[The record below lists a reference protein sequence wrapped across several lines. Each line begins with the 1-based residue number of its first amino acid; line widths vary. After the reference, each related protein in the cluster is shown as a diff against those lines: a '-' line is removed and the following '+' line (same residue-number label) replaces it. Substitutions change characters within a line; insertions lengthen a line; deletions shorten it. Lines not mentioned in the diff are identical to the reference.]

1 MAGLMTYLA
10 GPGRSN
16 EHEDQH
22 VVAGDPAIMAWYDD
36 EQLAPES
43 ALAIARHLDQPR
55 TAYGVEVPGG
65 HVWHCSLST
74 HVREGIRTDEEWAS
88 IARDFITGMGF
99 DDQDGSRAPT
109 RWVAV
114 RHGVSKNGNDHIH
127 IAVNLVR
134 EDGTKASTHNDF
146 RRAQSAARAIEVKY
160 GLERLESASADRS
173 TRGYQPAERPAI
185 ARARA
190 TAKYEHE
197 RRALGGRA
205 PAWHELLAAERQT
218 RILAAMPVEE
228 PRHKI
233 ARLVRGCATASESEA
248 EFVRRMRRSGLLVRP
263 HYATGTTDVIQGYKV
278 AERPH
283 HGERPI
289 WYGGFRLGRDLSLP
303 RLRES
308 WPDSPQ
314 HATAAAAEWNAAMRG
329 RRVAAPGREIAE
341 PLPELWE
348 KYTAELGELRAR
360 LQNVPLDDRDTWA
373 RVARQ
378 TSGAFAAWSNAIED
392 EPGELAAASDA
403 MAKSAQTFRQER
415 QPATPSMAAIGGAAM
430 LLASAARG
438 GQGAIAQAALL
449 RSLLRLAQ
457 AVYDAEMKAGQALQA
472 QRIVDD
478 VRGRLSRIR
487 AELTP
492 TAPADGSPRVESA
505 AEMKP
510 LDPEAEQILRR
521 IQAGQQSATDAVSPV
536 PAKLEPAEPIREIQ
550 PTADRGTER

>member
-1 MAGLMTYLA
+1 MTYLA

-22 VVAGDPAIMAWYDD
+22 VVAGDPAIMAWFDD
-36 EQLAPES
+36 GQLDHES

-55 TAYGVEVPGG
+55 TAYSVEVSGG

-88 IARDFITGMGF
+88 IARDFITAMGF
-99 DDQDGSRAPT
+99 DDQDRSRAPT

-134 EDGTKASTHNDF
+134 EDGTKANVHQDF
-146 RRAQSAARAIEVKY
+146 RRAQSASRALEVKY
-160 GLERLESASADRS
+160 GLERLESVSAERS

-190 TAKYEHE
+190 TAKYEAE
-197 RRALGGRA
+197 RALLGPSA
-205 PAWHELLAAERQT
+205 PLWSQLPAADRQA
-218 RILAAMPVEE
+218 RILAATPVEE

-248 EFVRRMRRSGLLVRP
+248 EFVRRMRRNGLLVRP
-263 HYATGTTDVIQGYKV
+263 HYAKGTTDVIEGYKV

-303 RLRES
+303 RLRDG

-314 HATAAAAEWNAAMRG
+314 HALAAAEEWNAAMRG
-329 RRVAAPGREIAE
+329 RRVAVVGREAAE
-341 PLPELWE
+341 PAPEMWE
-348 KYTAELGELRAR
+348 RYSAELTELRQQLR
-360 LQNVPLDDRDTWA
+360 DVPLEDRETWS

-378 TSGAFAAWSNAIED
+378 TAGAFAAWSNAIET
-392 EPGELAAASDA
+392 EPGELAAAADA
-403 MAKSAQTFRQER
+403 MAKSAQTFKQER
-415 QPATPSMAAIGGAAM
+415 RPDSPSLTAIGGAAM
-430 LLASAARG
+430 LLASATRG
-438 GQGAIAQAALL
+438 GQGAVAQAALL
-449 RSLLRLAQ
+449 RSLLRFAQ
-457 AVYDAEMKAGQALQA
+457 AVYDAEMKAGQLRQA
-472 QRIVDD
+472 QHIVED
-478 VRGRLSRIR
+478 VRARLTRIR
-487 AELTP
+487 DELTP
-492 TAPADGSPRVESA
+492 TAKTTVDATAPAA
-505 AEMKP
+505 ASLAK
-510 LDPEAEQILRR
+510 LDSEAEQMLLR
-521 IQAGQQSATDAVSPV
+521 IQGGQRPATDVTSPV
-536 PAKLEPAEPIREIQ
+536 PAKLEPRRETK